1 MKFRKVLK
9 YLLFPALMVGLGF
22 LYSFSSTR
30 NLQIKIAEPIVEF
43 EEGDNNFLTYS
54 MVNKLSKH
62 PDGENATIFLTID
75 GRLKTIIKQRIP
87 VARIVLKSGS
97 YYIDK
102 QGVKVPLSNNYSA
115 RVMLISGVENVEAV
129 NEILPLISLILG
141 DEFLHKEIVGIEKSD
156 VHEYKFSVR
165 SGDYKIN
172 FGKLS
177 EMETKFKKLK
187 AFYSKTFKDKTI
199 KNYNLINLKYHNQV
213 VCIK

>member
-1 MKFRKVLK
+1 MDID
-9 YLLFPALMVGLGF
+9 GLGGETVDLLRKEGLIQNYAD
-22 LYSFSSTR
+22 LY
-30 NLQIKIAEPIVEF
+30 NLKIEQIIPLERMAEK
-43 EEGDNNFLTYS
+43 S
-54 MVNKLSKH
+54 A
-62 PDGENATIFLTID
+62 EN
-75 GRLKTIIKQRIP
+75 
-87 VARIVLKSGS
+87 
-97 YYIDK
+97 
-102 QGVKVPLSNNYSA
+102 
-115 RVMLISGVENVEAV
+115 M
-129 NEILPLISLILG
+129 
-141 DEFLHKEIVGIEKSD
+141 IVGIEKSD

>member
-1 MKFRKVLK
+1 MT
-9 YLLFPALMVGLGF
+9 
-22 LYSFSSTR
+22 SSTTSSLSAQHR
-30 NLQIKIAEPIVEF
+30 DRSTLQATALTFKLLDTLALRRPQVLRR
-43 EEGDNNFLTYS
+43 GGKLFLGHSGRTRVLRTARRDGQGRCQKSVYS
-54 MVNKLSKH
+54 CAL
-62 PDGENATIFLTID
+62 A
-75 GRLKTIIKQRIP
+75 
-87 VARIVLKSGS
+87 
-97 YYIDK
+97 
-102 QGVKVPLSNNYSA
+102 
-115 RVMLISGVENVEAV
+115 
-129 NEILPLISLILG
+129 G